1 MLTHPPICPTFRCLV
16 DGRVDDTSSAFI
28 TPRPREDVLRFRI
41 DVFRFA
47 GDTRNLVRLY
57 AVSIHNTYPEPG
69 CPQGEVPSP
78 SPAFPQIYITCHLKV
93 TPADQGP
100 DPQNKACSF
109 NKARNT

>member
-1 MLTHPPICPTFRCLV
+1 MSLGGVTTLRGLSGMLTHPLICLMSRCLV

-57 AVSIHNTYPEPG
+57 AVSIHTYPEPG
-69 CPQGEVPSP
+69 CP
-78 SPAFPQIYITCHLKV
+78 
-93 TPADQGP
+93 
-100 DPQNKACSF
+100 
-109 NKARNT
+109 